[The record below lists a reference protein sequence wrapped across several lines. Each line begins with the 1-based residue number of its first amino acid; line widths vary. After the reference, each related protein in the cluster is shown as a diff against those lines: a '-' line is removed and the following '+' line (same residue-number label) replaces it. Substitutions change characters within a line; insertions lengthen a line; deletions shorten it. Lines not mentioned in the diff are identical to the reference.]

1 MLVRND
7 ETTSKIHVRLSDDV
21 NENKIKFDTNVITAE
36 FLQKVFHLKTIPEY
50 LTSEKDGEA
59 VPITKAYLKPGETY
73 ILNHS
78 GLRLTLDSSDSSDSV
93 SAKSAR
99 ARSSSNR
106 NNDGKCLYFA
116 Y

>member
-1 MLVRND
+1 MPND

-21 NENKIKFDTNVITAE
+21 NEKKIKFDTNVVTAE

-50 LTSEKDGEA
+50 LTSENGKA
-59 VPITKAYLKPGETY
+59 VPINKAYLKSGETY

-93 SAKSAR
+93 SAQSAR
-99 ARSSSNR
+99 TRSSSNR
-106 NNDGKCLYFA
+106 NNDGKCLYF
-116 Y
+116 